1 MKVPVIKIGNSRGI
15 CNKLTVNFLREKW
28 FLFIVL
34 SLLIVRF
41 SEIKDGVLTIVK

>member
-1 MKVPVIKIGNSRGI
+1 MKVPVIKIGNSRWI
-15 CNKLTVNFLREKW
+15 CNKLTVNSIREKW